1 MFSVYANTV
10 QNTDQDFWHANQIII
25 FFKKKLCIVV
35 TRQKIEGMGTTD
47 K

>member
-10 QNTDQDFWHANQIII
+10 QNTDQDFWYANQIII
-25 FFKKKLCIVV
+25 FKKKLCIVV